1 MLYGSAHQVIT
12 SLNIL
17 KKENKLIKE
26 KYKDQEQTN
35 AELQE

>member
-1 MLYGSAHQVIT
+1 MLYGSARQVKT